1 MFSDELKSL
10 RDEMI
15 AALKQDDDDLAKLLR
30 KRSQEQ
36 RQLFLGLYRY
46 SGELLQVAGQYDR
59 IQLLVDL
66 MPDVDVNEANS
77 RGRTAL
83 HAAAENGN
91 FATVKTLLQREAKWD
106 VRDDRGMLPLHSA
119 LRSRSPNIDVV
130 RLLVEK
136 CAQAGSE
143 GSQASLGGF
152 AGRREWLYGPVDNM
166 GNTPLHVA
174 ATNIAAGYEGC
185 LQCVQELRRFD
196 PCAKNNRGDTPLHVA
211 AKRGYA
217 PLLEAM
223 LKVFYGYEKN
233 VCQHP
238 ANSEGDTLLDIAATG
253 GFEDLVVL
261 LLDYGADP
269 RQGVLFK
276 IVSESVR
283 KPGLSED
290 MRRMYRLIIA
300 SVGKWSNGQDG
311 EEVVNIIN
319 SISDQ
324 NGGKNV
330 VELAIDEGAVAML
343 KEIVHTSVL
352 YEFESGGKYRFLVR
366 HCLPSKGRISLI
378 ERMVSGDKVQIG
390 SDMLSIQPFSFL
402 SSQYLWYSS
411 VMYAVFFVFQ
421 LIYMV
426 LFSYFCIPNAC
437 KLSDHFQ
444 LEAAKCGVNDGEPTS
459 YGTTIKNKVAFIV
472 WPIFTLIFTICLK
485 LYQLGGNV
493 FVRRYEFVG
502 LAFSL
507 SFGTVVIIWFVALVK
522 ADSYD
527 LYTGLTAF
535 LFILGW
541 LQTFYY
547 LSYLGELYIFTNL
560 VKAII
565 INDVLKLASILVF
578 VVVGFSFAIHS
589 IAQTGTPSSNRTLT
603 DTVYLTFASTL
614 NLGDLFDDTM
624 GDSAFAQA
632 GGNLDLL
639 RVIFIAYLIAAF
651 LILFNVL
658 IAMMSDTYQQK
669 NRNARAVWRY
679 DVLKVS
685 LALILIRRFKVVEP
699 VLPEEVA
706 GPIIRSLPESEEA
719 KDKADAKLLP
729 F

>member
-1 MFSDELKSL
+1 M
-10 RDEMI
+10 
-15 AALKQDDDDLAKLLR
+15 KQDDDDLAKLLR

-36 RQLFLGLYRY
+36 RQLFIGLHRY

-59 IQLLVDL
+59 IQRLVDL
-66 MPDVDVNEANS
+66 MPDIDVNEANS

-91 FATVKTLLQREAKWD
+91 AATVKTLLQREAKWD

-119 LRSRSPNIDVV
+119 LMSRSPNIEVV
-130 RLLVEK
+130 LLLVER
-136 CAQAGSE
+136 CAHAGSE
-143 GSQASLGGF
+143 GSQVSLGVP
-152 AGRREWLYGPVDNM
+152 GRRDWLYGPADNM

-174 ATNIAAGYEGC
+174 ATSIAAGYEGC
-185 LQCVQELRRFD
+185 LQCVQELKRFD
-196 PCAKNNRGDTPLHVA
+196 PCVKNKRGDTPLHIA
-211 AKRGYA
+211 AKRGCS
-217 PLLEAM
+217 PLLEAL
-223 LKVFYGYEKN
+223 LKVFYGCEKN

-238 ANSEGDTLLDIAATG
+238 ANGDGDALLDIAATS
-253 GFEDLVVL
+253 GFDDLAVL

-283 KPGLSED
+283 RPGMGKD
-290 MRRMYRLIIA
+290 MRRMFRLIIDN
-300 SVGKWSNGQDG
+300 VGKWSNGRDG
-311 EEVVNIIN
+311 DEVVSIIN
-319 SISDQ
+319 NISDQ
-324 NGGKNV
+324 SGGRNV
-330 VELAIDEGAVAML
+330 VELAVDEGAVTML

-352 YEFESGGKYRFLVR
+352 YESESGGKYRFLVR
-366 HCLPSKGRISLI
+366 HCLPSKERISLI
-378 ERMVSGDKVQIG
+378 ERMVSGGDRVQAG
-390 SDMLSIQPFSFL
+390 SQMLSVQPFSFL

-411 VMYAVFFVFQ
+411 VMYAIFFVFQ
-421 LIYMV
+421 LVYM
-426 LFSYFCIPNAC
+426 LFFSYFCIPNAC
-437 KLSDHFQ
+437 RLSDHFQ
-444 LEAAKCGVNDGEPTS
+444 IEAAKCGSNDDDGEPTS
-459 YGTTIKNKVAFIV
+459 YSTTIKNTVSFIV

-485 LYQLGGNV
+485 LFQLGGSV
-493 FVRRYEFVG
+493 FVRRFEFVG

-507 SFGTVVIIWFVALVK
+507 SFGTVVVIWFVVLVK
-522 ADSYD
+522 ADSYE
-527 LYTGLTAF
+527 LYTALTAF

-565 INDVLKLASILVF
+565 INDVLKLASILIF
-578 VVVGFSFAIHS
+578 VVLGFSFAIHS
-589 IAQTGTPSSNRTLT
+589 LEQTGVPSTNRTLT
-603 DTVYLTFASTL
+603 ETMYLTFASTL

-624 GDSAFAQA
+624 GDSAFAQV

-639 RVIFIAYLIAAF
+639 RVVFIAYLIAAF

-658 IAMMSDTYQQK
+658 IAMMSDTYQQN

-685 LALILIRRFKVVEP
+685 LALIIFKRFKVVEP

-706 GPIIRSLPESEEA
+706 GPIIRSPPESEEA
-719 KDKADAKLLP
+719 TDESDAKLLP